1 MDESW
6 RRTRTIYDAFTA
18 LMDQGAIHMRPSDI
32 ATHLR
37 NDNQPLDAWQIYG
50 QFRILERMGLIY
62 VEPETGFWYL
72 IEGQDF
78 NSAQQTG

>member
-1 MDESW
+1 
-6 RRTRTIYDAFTA
+6 
-18 LMDQGAIHMRPSDI
+18 MDQGAIHMRPSDI

-78 NSAQQTG
+78 DSAQQTG